1 MRRIALNNTSGI
13 ATNNRQMVAYTLKIS
28 PAELT
33 LFGNILRRFSPIVFK
48 DSLENLDI
56 S

>member
-1 MRRIALNNTSGI
+1 MRRIALINTSGI
-13 ATNNRQMVAYTLKIS
+13 ATNNRQIIAYTLKIS

-33 LFGNILRRFSPIVFK
+33 FFLRRFGPIVFE
-48 DSLENLDI
+48 DSLENLDF